1 MQMAMQ
7 RHEHVLTHL
16 SINYFRIFKA
26 PMLLTAIGRK
36 QPKRLTASSDH
47 FRCNYAVMAPRVD
60 GRNGSGA
67 SIIAGGGST
76 DVLIE
81 KP

>member
-1 MQMAMQ
+1 MDVA
-7 RHEHVLTHL
+7 
-16 SINYFRIFKA
+16 Y
-26 PMLLTAIGRK
+26 
-36 QPKRLTASSDH
+36 
-47 FRCNYAVMAPRVD
+47 RCNYAVMAPRVD

-67 SIIAGGGST
+67 SIIAGSGST